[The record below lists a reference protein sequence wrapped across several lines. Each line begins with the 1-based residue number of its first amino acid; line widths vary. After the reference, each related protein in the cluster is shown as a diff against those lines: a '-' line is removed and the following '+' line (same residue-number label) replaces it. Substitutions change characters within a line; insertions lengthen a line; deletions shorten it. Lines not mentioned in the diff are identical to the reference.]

1 MRIRA
6 HVLGLVLALAAASS
20 AAPSTAATR
29 EPLLMAGKKTLY
41 ARVLTRPSARLA
53 PSPGVAEGKGVA
65 AFSRYYVYG
74 RRTVDG
80 VDWIEVGADA
90 RGATQ
95 GWLRAD
101 ATVPWKQ
108 QIVLAFTPPGARDP
122 VLFFRDRDDLE
133 KLLTQPGQ
141 AAAIARLE
149 KSVAAGKPDPAIVSV
164 EPKTS
169 VDIDERFYLLPIL
182 QSQEVYTAAGPTAR
196 LLEVASVSQHSAPAP
211 DAASAQKLLR
221 NFNAAVVFVIDST
234 VSMGPYIDRTRQAVR
249 RIYDKVQAAGLS
261 EQVRFG
267 LVAFRAVGADGKRI
281 DYVTREYVDP
291 AEVESGE
298 EFLSRIRDLKPA
310 TASTSAFD
318 EDSYAGV
325 MAALQGIDWPQF
337 GARYVVLVT
346 DAGALEAD
354 DQHSQTGLSG
364 RELRLEAQRRGVAI
378 YALHLLTAA
387 GKADHDKARAQY
399 EALSESDI
407 LHKPLYY
414 PVQAGS
420 VDQFGRIVDALAD
433 SITAQV
439 QRAARGEKVPGSA
452 QNAAPDYGDKPL
464 QDPAA
469 QVRADAERL
478 GYAMRLAWLGKTAG
492 VAAPEVFR
500 AWIADRDLA
509 DPTRASVE
517 VRVLLSKAQLS
528 DLQMAVKAV
537 ADAALKGVVSP
548 DQFFAQLS
556 ASAAAFS
563 RNPDIAKGRKRVADL
578 GLTGEWLEE
587 LPYRSDI
594 LKLDDETWRAM
605 GAGEQEALIRSLNR
619 KLRLY
624 AVYNADADRW
634 VSLAEGADPSEA
646 VYPVPLDALP

>member
-1 MRIRA
+1 
-6 HVLGLVLALAAASS
+6 LLLLAATASAQGG
-20 AAPSTAATR
+20 AART
-29 EPLLMAGKKTLY
+29 PLLMPGKKALY
-41 ARVLTRPSARLA
+41 QRVLTRPGAALA
-53 PSPGVAEGKGVA
+53 SSPGGA
-65 AFSRYYVYG
+65 AQGAIPAFTRYYVYDRKTISG
-74 RRTVDG
+74 AE
-80 VDWIEVGADA
+80 WLEVGADSY
-90 RGATQ
+90 GAVK
-95 GWLRAD
+95 GWLEASQ
-101 ATVPWKQ
+101 AVPWRQ
-108 QIVLAFTPPGARDP
+108 QLALAFTPPGMRQP
-122 VLFFRDRDDLE
+122 VLFFKDRKPLADILDQQE
-133 KLLTQPGQ
+133 PGRQ
-141 AAAIARLE
+141 AAAIRKALASQGHEPRI
-149 KSVAAGKPDPAIVSV
+149 VAV
-164 EPKTS
+164 EPPTS
-169 VDIDERFYLLPIL
+169 VDINKKFYLLPIL
-182 QSQEVYTAAGPTAR
+182 EAEEVYSAKGPTVR
-196 LLEVASVSQHSAPAP
+196 LLEVASVAEDTAKGTG
-211 DAASAQKLLR
+211 AANGQGQQTALKTFS
-221 NFNAAVVFVIDST
+221 AAVVFVIDST